1 MILRLEEKAKLVFSK
16 DQNVFVPQKEFEVKL
31 RTATTL
37 QGGHALAGECVSG
50 EGRLATPLP
59 FGWP

>member
-1 MILRLEEKAKLVFSK
+1 M
-16 DQNVFVPQKEFEVKL
+16 FVPQKEFEVKL
-31 RTATTL
+31 RTATTT